1 MRDFREMSLHGRCL
15 QRFPACQ
22 RSQSPAPSFLSGKLY
37 ILRNYYTELH
47 PQTFP
52 IDRSTPGFTLRCENL
67 FLGNRRAARS
77 SRIAGRWPTKAF
89 GGSKSMRRWIAWIA
103 SLLAGAFC
111 FYPGV
116 RIPWFGHGNE
126 PRDEWALYVCRSV
139 LALVR
144 QQHIGREFC
153 RNRRKA
159 PLYDLQIQASCK
171 PYLQFFAAE
180 TTKTAFARVARDCE
194 RRVAS
199 SQLPLVVTLA

>member
-1 MRDFREMSLHGRCL
+1 
-15 QRFPACQ
+15 
-22 RSQSPAPSFLSGKLY
+22 
-37 ILRNYYTELH
+37 
-47 PQTFP
+47 
-52 IDRSTPGFTLRCENL
+52 
-67 FLGNRRAARS
+67 
-77 SRIAGRWPTKAF
+77 
-89 GGSKSMRRWIAWIA
+89 MRRWIAWIA

-126 PRDEWALYVCRSV
+126 PRDEWALYVCRNV

-159 PLYDLQIQASCK
+159 PLCDLQIEASCK
-171 PYLQFFAAE
+171 PYPQFFATE
-180 TTKTAFARVARDCE
+180 TTKTAFAYVAQHCE

-199 SQLPLVVTLA
+199 SQPLLVVTLA